1 MYDINELLT
10 RAAKNEASDIFITA
24 GLPPIMKVESKM
36 IPLGE
41 EKLSGRD
48 SRDLVMKLFANEA
61 EADAFL
67 TRKSWDFSYS
77 IPGVGRFRV
86 SAFFQRGSVAATL
99 RIVQFRLPDPK
110 LLGIPQA
117 VLDAYRY
124 KSGLVLVTG
133 PSGSGKS
140 TTIASII
147 NLINENRQGHILTI
161 EDPIEYLHPH
171 KRCIV
176 NQREVNMDCVSY
188 ADALKVSLRQ
198 APDVIFIG
206 EMRDLETISAAVT
219 AAETG
224 HFVLSTL
231 HTKGAAN
238 SVDRIVDVFPPNQQQ
253 QIRLQLASVLKLV
266 VSQQLVQTKTGS
278 LTGAFEIMTVNNAI
292 RNLIREGRTHQINMM
307 IQTGQN
313 EGMQTMNS
321 CLKDMLARGI
331 IDENTYSEANYGAEQ
346 GFGTAQ

>member
-1 MYDINELLT
+1 MYEINELLT
-10 RAAKNEASDIFITA
+10 QAARREASDIFITA
-24 GLPPIMKVESKM
+24 GLPPMMKVDNKM
-36 IPLGE
+36 FTLGE
-41 EKLSGRD
+41 EKLGGED
-48 SRDLVMKLFANEA
+48 SRGLVLALFRDKDET
-61 EADAFL
+61 ERFL
-67 TRKSWDFSYS
+67 RRKSYDFSYS
-77 IPGVGRFRV
+77 IPSVGRFRV

-99 RIVQFRLPDPK
+99 RIVKFRLPDPK
-110 LLGIPQA
+110 ALGIPQA
-117 VLDAYRY
+117 VLDAYKYR
-124 KSGLVLVTG
+124 SGLVLVTG

-171 KRCIV
+171 KKCIV
-176 NQREVNMDCVSY
+176 NQREVHADCLSY
-188 ADALKVSLRQ
+188 ADALRVSLRQ

-231 HTKGAAN
+231 HTRGAAN
-238 SVDRIVDVFPPNQQQ
+238 SVDRIVDVFPPEQQQ

-266 VSQQLVQTKTGS
+266 VSQQLVPTAEGA
-278 LTGAFEIMTVNNAI
+278 LTGAFEIMLVNNAI

-307 IQTGQN
+307 IETGRG
-313 EGMQTMNS
+313 EGMQTMNT
-321 CLKDMLARGI
+321 CLEQMLAGGVI
-331 IDENTYSEANYGAEQ
+331 TKDTMIEASYGSEQAAP
-346 GFGTAQ
+346 AAK

>member
-1 MYDINELLT
+1 MYNINDLLT
-10 RAAKNEASDIFITA
+10 QAARRDASDIFITA
-24 GLPPIMKVESKM
+24 GLPPIMKVDNRM
-36 IPLGE
+36 IRLGE
-41 EKLSGRD
+41 DKLSGEE
-48 SRDLVMKLFANEA
+48 SRRLVMKLFPDEG

-99 RIVQFRLPDPK
+99 RIVRFRLPDPK
-110 LLGIPQA
+110 ELGIPDA

-124 KSGLVLVTG
+124 KNGLVLVTG

-147 NLINENRQGHILTI
+147 NLINENREGHILTI

-171 KRCIV
+171 KKCIV
-176 NQREVNMDCVSY
+176 NQREVNMDCLSY
-188 ADALKVSLRQ
+188 ADALRVSLRQ

-231 HTKGAAN
+231 HTRGAAN

-266 VSQQLVQTKTGS
+266 VSQQLVETRNGA
-278 LTGAFEIMTVNNAI
+278 LTGAFEIMKVNNAI

-313 EGMQTMNS
+313 EGMQTMNA
-321 CLKDMLARGI
+321 CLKNMYVRGV
-331 IDENTYSEANYGAEQ
+331 IDENTMAEASYGSEQ
-346 GFGTAQ
+346 SFGQAQ